1 MYIYSKTSKNGI
13 HFEWMSPSD
22 WVITPS
28 RVTNKLSSPDNLILV
43 WTSTGTFWHIVVLRV
58 KLGQQA
64 ADLQLSFLS
73 LILVH
78 SPEKASYDKIPQFG
92 KNSLK
97 RKDNLDSPGMS
108 SLYISHKII
117 VYIFQGEIVD
127 NITD

>member
-1 MYIYSKTSKNGI
+1 MN
-13 HFEWMSPSD
+13 EPVRLSD
-22 WVITPS
+22 NS
-28 RVTNKLSSPDNLILV
+28 LSSDKQVIVTRQSYLSMNLN
-43 WTSTGTFWHIVVLRV
+43 GTFWHIVVLRV

-97 RKDNLDSPGMS
+97 RKDNLDCPGMS